1 MAWLAMIKTERL
13 NICPATRIEMET
25 LIQREMEESLKAAYI
40 QMLEGA
46 LQNPE
51 KWEWYIAWLIKLKN
65 GEFIGDISF
74 KGLEENGTV
83 EIGYGILKKYWNN
96 GYATE
101 AVAAMT
107 RWAYF
112 QDGVVRIE
120 AETEPT
126 NMSSQRVLE
135 KCGFVP
141 SGIIGNEGPRFI
153 WQMRTEP

>member
-1 MAWLAMIKTERL
+1 MERLTMIKTERL
-13 NICPATRIEMET
+13 NIYPATRIEMET
-25 LIQREMEESLKAAYI
+25 LIQREMDESLKTAYI

-51 KWEWYIAWLIKLKN
+51 KWKWYIAWLIELKN

-74 KGLEENGTV
+74 KGLEEDGTV

-101 AVAAMT
+101 AVAAMI
-107 RWAYF
+107 RWA
-112 QDGVVRIE
+112 QCQNDVVRIE
-120 AETEPT
+120 AETEPA
-126 NMSSQRVLE
+126 NMPSQRVLE
-135 KCGFVP
+135 KCGFIP

-153 WQMRTEP
+153 WQM